1 MIVVFDLDDT
11 LYEEITY
18 VKSAFKAV
26 ANYLEKSH
34 ALNAEEVYA
43 ELLEVLNEKGRG
55 SVFNNVLSKC
65 VIFSKAEVNR
75 CLSVYRKSEPEI
87 QLTKEA
93 LRCLE
98 RFEHLPKYVVTD
110 GNKMV
115 QTAKIKALKL
125 DQYFEKAIPT
135 HNYGLKHSKPSTYVF
150 HKILEWEKM
159 QAGDLVYIGDNPNKD
174 FVNLKKEG
182 FKTVRVRTGMFKDV
196 RLERD
201 YEAHYEINSLDEFD
215 FKLLTEIFK

>member
-11 LYEEITY
+11 LYEEMTY

-26 ANYLEKSH
+26 ANYLGKSY

-55 SVFNNVLSKC
+55 SVFNNVLSKRA
-65 VIFSKAEVNR
+65 IYSKAEVNR

-93 LRCLE
+93 LRCLV

-125 DQYFEKAIPT
+125 NQYFKKAIPT

-150 HKILEWEKM
+150 HKVLEWEKA
-159 QAGDLVYIGDNPNKD
+159 QPGDMVYIGDNPNKD
-174 FVNLKKEG
+174 FVNLKNEG
-182 FKTVRVRTGMFKDV
+182 FKTVRVRKGMFKDV
-196 RLERD
+196 SLGND
-201 YEAHYEINSLDEFD
+201 FEAHQEINSLAELD
-215 FKLLTEIFK
+215 FKLLAEIFN